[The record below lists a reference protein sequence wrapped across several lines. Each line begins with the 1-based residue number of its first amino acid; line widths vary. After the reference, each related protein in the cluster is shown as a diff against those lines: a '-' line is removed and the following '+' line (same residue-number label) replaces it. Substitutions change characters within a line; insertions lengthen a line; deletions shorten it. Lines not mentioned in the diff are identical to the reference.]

1 MFQTTNQIYIYN
13 VRKKTYMTSITNRH
27 DSPTIPSSWN
37 MLDLQELHM
46 NIADAM
52 PDTTKWV
59 AGDEPWV
66 AKS

>member
-1 MFQTTNQIYIYN
+1 
-13 VRKKTYMTSITNRH
+13 MTSITNRH

>member
-27 DSPTIPSSWN
+27 EF
-37 MLDLQELHM
+37 DLQELHM